1 MKMLTIILRLARPVN
16 LSLAALT
23 YLLGTSLAAY
33 LGHPYSPGPFWL
45 GLFSVLMALI
55 SMFLLSEVFRPAA
68 DPILPEETL
77 ALRRSLREVT
87 LFTGIACLA
96 ASVASGFIIFNLER
110 SSSFALFFLAL
121 LLASALF
128 YAIPPF
134 RLVIRGFGEPVLA
147 ILLAYLIPSIGF
159 LLQAVSYHRYLAMLV
174 FPLTA
179 LALATFIALDFP
191 SYARDRKYARGTLLV
206 CIGWE
211 RAVPVH
217 NILIVLA
224 YLLLLSAPLFGIS
237 LTLIWP
243 GLLTAPFAIF
253 QIFSLRQITLGGK
266 PVWNMLTVTA
276 IAIFAL
282 TAYFL
287 TLTFWLR

>member
-1 MKMLTIILRLARPVN
+1 
-16 LSLAALT
+16 
-23 YLLGTSLAAY
+23 
-33 LGHPYSPGPFWL
+33 
-45 GLFSVLMALI
+45 
-55 SMFLLSEVFRPAA
+55 
-68 DPILPEETL
+68 
-77 ALRRSLREVT
+77 
-87 LFTGIACLA
+87 
-96 ASVASGFIIFNLER
+96 
-110 SSSFALFFLAL
+110 
-121 LLASALF
+121 LLASALL

-134 RLVIRGFGEPVLA
+134 RLINRGFGEPVLA

-159 LLQAVSYHRYLAMLV
+159 LLQTVSYHRFLAILV

-179 LALATFIALDFP
+179 LALATFIAFDFP

-206 CIGWE
+206 RIGWE

-224 YLLLLSAPLFGIS
+224 YLLLLFAPLFGIS
-237 LTLIWP
+237 LALIWP

-253 QIFSLRQITLGGK
+253 QIFTLRQITLGGK